1 MSSLEWVAVR
11 ADAIERFGE
20 VPSTAL
26 EEVVLDIFE
35 QYPVVVI
42 RAIDQIAGKL
52 ERGEVQSGWAVL
64 RRQVEGAGNAVREAT
79 VELEDE
85 RERFVQ
91 LAENRLRNVGHML
104 ESKAEVE
111 AELYGGRGLLAPWAD
126 DDELRGRMLAV
137 WESRERA

>member
-1 MSSLEWVAVR
+1 MSSLEWVAMR

-20 VPSTAL
+20 VPSIAL
-26 EEVVLDIFE
+26 EKVVLAVFE

-42 RAIDQIAGKL
+42 RAIDQIADKL
-52 ERGEVQSGWAVL
+52 ERGEIHSGWAVL

-79 VELEDE
+79 VELKDE
-85 RERFVQ
+85 RDRFVQ

-111 AELYGGRGLLAPWAD
+111 VELYGSRGLLKPWAED
-126 DDELRGRMLAV
+126 EELRGRMLAV
-137 WESRERA
+137 